1 MQKTNKHTP
10 DVARVGTGRKKDT
23 ALVAYEEEQKRL
35 AQERDRALRR
45 ASLNRALLARYLSKD
60 TEQTESDRIE
70 ADNDYRREQGKI
82 EADYQAQAAKAREE
96 HAKTLE
102 TLEKYYADRAHKD
115 QDALYKDTVES
126 IRNYEFSDAEALD
139 QILSTLSPYL
149 RKEQKEYLERLA
161 EYYRRE

>member
-10 DVARVGTGRKKDT
+10 DTARTAAGKKPRTVAS
-23 ALVAYEEEQKRL
+23 AYEEEQKRL
-35 AQERDRALRR
+35 TEERDRALRR
-45 ASLNRALLARYLSKD
+45 ASLNRALLERYLSKD
-60 TEQTESDRIE
+60 AEQSESDRIE
-70 ADNDYRREQGKI
+70 ADNDYRREQGRI

-96 HAKTLE
+96 HAKTQE
-102 TLEKYYADRAHKD
+102 TLEKYYAEQARKD
-115 QDALYKDTVES
+115 QDTLYKDTVES

-161 EYYRRE
+161 AYYRR